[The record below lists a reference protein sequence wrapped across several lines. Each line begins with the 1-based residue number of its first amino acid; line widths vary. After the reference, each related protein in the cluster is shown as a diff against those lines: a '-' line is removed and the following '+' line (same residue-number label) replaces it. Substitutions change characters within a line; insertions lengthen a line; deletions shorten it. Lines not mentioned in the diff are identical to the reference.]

1 MQTSLPD
8 LPFTNHGDLN
18 LRPIHSAPT
27 TQGSYPRTDL
37 QTLRLWKSFP
47 DDIHCAIRSAT
58 ANAHLSSTPFHIRAL
73 TGPEIVEN
81 EERLRGYASMMLHK
95 PVEEVLAKLGVN
107 GGFALAGAGPVAI
120 VGSPD
125 FSWIVGYAYP
135 LPKLIVC
142 VPVTTRLPVVKLPW
156 CRLNTKLGGPRI
168 WSTLSQHL

>member
-58 ANAHLSSTPFHIRAL
+58 AGAHLSSTPFHIRAW

-81 EERLRGYASMMLHK
+81 EERLRGYANFMLHK

-107 GGFALAGAGPVAI
+107 GEFALAGAGPVAI

-125 FSWIVGYAYP
+125 LSWIVDSEFQSH
-135 LPKLIVC
+135 PKLIVC
-142 VPVTTRLPVVKLPW
+142 VPPTTSLVGVKHRWRRLK
-156 CRLNTKLGGPRI
+156 TKLGRRWI
-168 WSTLSQHL
+168 